1 MMDTNEE
8 IQGKVQSFVKSLTKA
23 GDAEI
28 QDYISEI
35 LSDKRFHSTIARK
48 GDDGSGKKPF
58 SLKILAS
65 DISSC
70 LALYTLCRV
79 LKPTVVVETGVASG
93 VSSSYILR
101 ALDNN
106 DHGNL
111 FSIDVLWYTV
121 SHNWKADFTDEDISV
136 HPIEKQSGWI
146 IPKSLKGRWE
156 LLMGRTSDRLSE
168 LLNKVGPVDVFF
180 HDSEHSYENM
190 SREFRMLWPSLRKGG
205 ILMAHNIDV
214 NNAFPDF
221 ERSVGGESFH
231 LVGTNNDGR
240 LITIGAK
247 VKT

>member
-1 MMDTNEE
+1 MMETNEE
-8 IQGKVQSFVKSLTKA
+8 IQGRIQSFVKSLTKA

-28 QDYISEI
+28 QHYISEI

-65 DISSC
+65 DTSSC

-106 DHGNL
+106 DHGKL
-111 FSIDVLWYTV
+111 FSIDVPWYTV
-121 SHNWKADFTDEDISV
+121 THNWKADFTDEDIKI

-156 LLMGRTSDRLSE
+156 LLMGRTSDRLSD
-168 LLNKVGPVDVFF
+168 LLNKVGSVDVFF

-190 SREFRMLWPSLRKGG
+190 SWEFRTLWPSLRKGG
-205 ILMAHNIDV
+205 ILIAHNIDV
-214 NNAFPDF
+214 NDAFPDF
-221 ERSVGGESFH
+221 ERIVGGESFH
-231 LVGTNNDGR
+231 LIGINNDGR